1 MILHFPWLIIK
12 YENNKIICAI
22 LYSYI
27 PNRCRYYYLYS
38 LCSNENGLSSTPAAN
53 AGYTKRYKGITIR
66 TQKLKST
73 HVDKVNQGSIK
84 YILKQFCE
92 QLIII

>member
-1 MILHFPWLIIK
+1 MKTIK
-12 YENNKIICAI
+12 SYNV
-22 LYSYI
+22 LSYI
-27 PNRCRYYYLYS
+27 PTYLIGVDSITFTVFVQTKMDYPQ
-38 LCSNENGLSSTPAAN
+38 LLRQ
-53 AGYTKRYKGITIR
+53 YTKRCKGITID
-66 TQKLKST
+66 TQNLKST